1 MDHYI
6 RYANLASTLEPP
18 MTEMDLLSA
27 LTSHFE
33 PKVQQGMICGNFK
46 NSQDALA
53 FLSKFQ
59 GLGDNRDSFKSPKR
73 DYDREMRVGER
84 RITRTGKNGKE
95 IAVTM

>member
-1 MDHYI
+1 MDHYL
-6 RYANLASTLEPP
+6 RYANLASTIDPP
-18 MTEMDLLSA
+18 MTEIDLSA

-59 GLGDNRDSFKSPKR
+59 GL
-73 DYDREMRVGER
+73 
-84 RITRTGKNGKE
+84 
-95 IAVTM
+95 

>member
-1 MDHYI
+1 
-6 RYANLASTLEPP
+6 
-18 MTEMDLLSA
+18 MTERDLLSA

-33 PKVQQGMICGNFK
+33 LKVQQGMICGNLK

-59 GLGDNRDSFKSPKR
+59 GLGDDRESFRSPKM
-73 DYDREMRVGER
+73 DYDTGEMRVGER
-84 RITRTGKNGKE
+84 RITRTEMNGKE